1 MPVEFTAFAA
11 SVAATAVATL
21 HHVEGLLKPDGEQP
35 ADGEEPP
42 SPEEK
47 AKRVQS
53 GLATASQ
60 LIDTLVMLEE
70 KTKGNLTDEEQRF
83 LESSLTELRITY
95 VRLMKQSQS
104 ASA

>member
-21 HHVEGLLKPDGEQP
+21 NHVEGLLKPDGEQP

-42 SPEEK
+42 SPEK
-47 AKRVQS
+47 AKQVQS

-70 KTKGNLTDEEQRF
+70 KTKGNLTDQEQRF
-83 LESSLTELRITY
+83 LEGSLTELRITY

>member
-1 MPVEFTAFAA
+1 MPVQFAAFAA

-21 HHVEGLLKPDGEQP
+21 NHVEGLLQPGGEP
-35 ADGEEPP
+35 AKEGEAAP

-47 AKRVQS
+47 AQQLEH

-60 LIDTLVMLEE
+60 LIDTLAMLQE
-70 KTKGNLTDEEQRF
+70 KTQGNLTDDERQL
-83 LESSLTELRITY
+83 LESSLTDLRVAY
-95 VRLMKQSQS
+95 VRIRKQSQA